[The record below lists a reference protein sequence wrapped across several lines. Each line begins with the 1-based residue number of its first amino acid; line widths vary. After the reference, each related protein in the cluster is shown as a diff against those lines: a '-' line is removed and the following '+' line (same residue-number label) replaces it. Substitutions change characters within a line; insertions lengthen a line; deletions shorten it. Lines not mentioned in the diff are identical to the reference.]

1 MKFVHLKAADYVT
14 STWAGGT
21 TTQLGIAPAGAVY
34 ADRDFMWR
42 ISSATVDLEISDFTA
57 LPDYNRLISTLEGEI
72 DVTHNGGEVIHLAP
86 FHVHAFDGGWETRSV
101 GRCRDFNLMMRK
113 GACAGQM
120 NAVMVQPEASVEVAV
135 DEAAKNYS
143 HVDAILY
150 CAEGAAK
157 VEAEGQCLDLQAGE
171 SVMVQEAAA
180 AKLLVSGTAK
190 LMFTAAW
197 Y

>member
-1 MKFVHLKAADYVT
+1 MKLVHLKASDYVT

-34 ADRDFMWR
+34 VDRDFIWR
-42 ISSATVDLEISDFTA
+42 ISSATVDLEVSDFTA

-113 GACAGQM
+113 GVCAGQM
-120 NAVMVQPEASVEVAV
+120 NAVTAPAVVKVE
-135 DEAAKNYS
+135 EAAKDAKNA
-143 HVDAILY
+143 DAILY
-150 CAEGAAK
+150 CAVGSAS
-157 VEAEGQCLDLQAGE
+157 VEVAGQTVVLQSGE
-171 SVMVQEAAA
+171 SVLIQDAASA
-180 AKLLVSGTAK
+180 ELTITGDAK